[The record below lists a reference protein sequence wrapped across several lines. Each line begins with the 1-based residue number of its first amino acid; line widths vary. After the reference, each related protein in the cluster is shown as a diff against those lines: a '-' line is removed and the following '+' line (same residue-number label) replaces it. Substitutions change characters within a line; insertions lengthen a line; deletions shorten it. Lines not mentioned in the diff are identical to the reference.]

1 MFSKTTADA
10 LDRSMMERCNGF
22 TIQAVDIGEYPS
34 AVVICR
40 VAKSSAQ
47 VSAQCVRIA
56 TSRITPK

>member
-1 MFSKTTADA
+1 MFSKTTADT

-22 TIQAVDIGEYPS
+22 AIQAVD